1 MEQNTSFPVLGEG
14 YYKELEQQKN
24 ELNKQAQMLLA
35 EEEVKGKQQMID
47 QAVEETKTD
56 SPVKKAPSKKK
67 TKQEEI
73 EDAMM
78 RGIQVYHWIKI
89 PEDHLETLKMKKL
102 RGREHGETMT
112 IIYLKILLL
121 SLKWNGY
128 IYYEGVG
135 DSIEEEI
142 ASIIDEDKDLV
153 EKTILF
159 MIEYSLLTVCNEK
172 EAVFAEEFKTN
183 TGSDSDKERKR
194 MSRARKENAKR
205 GIFA

>member
-1 MEQNTSFPVLGEG
+1 MARYEFIGGIQLVEENKQPILSES
-14 YYKELEQQKN
+14 YYKGLEQQKN
-24 ELNKQAQMLLA
+24 ELNKQAQMLL
-35 EEEVKGKQQMID
+35 EQEGQGGEPVE
-47 QAVEETKTD
+47 QA
-56 SPVKKAPSKKK
+56 PPKKK
-67 TKQEEI
+67 TKQDHI
-73 EDAMM
+73 EDAIK
-78 RGIQVYHWIKI
+78 RGVQVYHWIKI

-102 RGREHGETMT
+102 RERENGETMT

-142 ASIIDEDKDLV
+142 ASLIGEDKELV

-183 TGSDSDKERKR
+183 TGKDSDKERQR
-194 MSRARKENAKR
+194 ISRARKENAKR

>member
-1 MEQNTSFPVLGEG
+1 MEQKTSFPVLGESH
-14 YYKELEQQKN
+14 YKELEEQRKKLNQQAKILEQQAEN
-24 ELNKQAQMLLA
+24 EVSLQDDQ
-35 EEEVKGKQQMID
+35 EETV
-47 QAVEETKTD
+47 QAVEETPT
-56 SPVKKAPSKKK
+56 PKKK
-67 TKQEEI
+67 TKQEQI
-73 EDAMM
+73 EDAIS
-78 RGIQVYHWIKI
+78 RGIQVYNWIKI
-89 PEDHLETLKMKKL
+89 YENHLQTLKMNKL
-102 RGREHGETMT
+102 REREHGETMT

-142 ASIIDEDKDLV
+142 ASLIGEDKELV

-183 TGSDSDKERKR
+183 TGKDSDKERQR

-205 GIFA
+205 GVLS